1 MSNSRT
7 PLLFERVT
15 IPPPKKDI
23 THHGVFL
30 EELTCCCLHTELSLQ
45 PLPGLH
51 ANSTA
56 PLCLPTNRNSPYGTE
71 LTAAAASTRLT
82 NRFLLLFQSRF
93 ISDRPGPG
101 PPIKGT
107 AKLLIPAHPI
117 PAASQLGNARAVP
130 ADETISSPA
139 EGHANI

>member
-15 IPPPKKDI
+15 IPPQKKDI

-30 EELTCCCLHTELSLQ
+30 EELTCCCLHTELSAQ

-56 PLCLPTNRNSPYGTE
+56 PLCLPTNQNSLYGTE

-93 ISDRPGPG
+93 ISDGAGPG
-101 PPIKGT
+101 PPIKAT

-117 PAASQLGNARAVP
+117 PAASQLGNACAVP